1 MMDFDSKE
9 TIEQRKNMVERQLIL
24 RGIKNQRVI
33 EAFLR
38 VPRHMFVPPSHR
50 DLSYQDTPLPIGY
63 GQTISQPYIVALMVE
78 LLNPQEGDEVLE
90 IGTGSGYQT
99 AILAELVKMVY
110 SVERIPE
117 LIKRAGG
124 ILSQLGYRNVV
135 LVEGDGSKGLPR
147 FSPYDKI
154 IVSACSKKIYPAWVE
169 ELKEEGIIVL
179 PLEAERGQNLVRGI
193 MRKGNLVLEDHGGC
207 VFEPL
212 VEDELQGESK

>member
-135 LVEGDGSKGLPR
+135 LVEGMEARATSV
-147 FSPYDKI
+147 FSLHKI

-193 MRKGNLVLEDHGGC
+193 KKGKLVLEDHGGC
-207 VFEPL
+207 VFVPF
-212 VEDELQGESK
+212 GGR

>member
-24 RGIKNQRVI
+24 RGIKNQQVI
-33 EAFLR
+33 KLFACSSPHVCSSFSQRPIL
-38 VPRHMFVPPSHR
+38 PGYSSSHWIR
-50 DLSYQDTPLPIGY
+50 ANHFSTLHR
-63 GQTISQPYIVALMVE
+63 ALMVE

-135 LVEGDGSKGLPR
+135 LVEGM
-147 FSPYDKI
+147 
-154 IVSACSKKIYPAWVE
+154 
-169 ELKEEGIIVL
+169 
-179 PLEAERGQNLVRGI
+179 EARGCLGFLLR
-193 MRKGNLVLEDHGGC
+193 
-207 VFEPL
+207 
-212 VEDELQGESK
+212 

>member
-1 MMDFDSKE
+1 MMEFDSKE

-38 VPRHMFVPPSHR
+38 VPRHLFVPSSHK

-78 LLNPQEGDEVLE
+78 LLNPQEDDRVLE
-90 IGTGSGYQT
+90 VGTGSGYEA

-110 SVERIPE
+110 SVERLPE
-117 LIKRAGG
+117 LVKRANG

-135 LVEGDGSKGLPR
+135 VVEGDGSKGLPE
-147 FSPYDKI
+147 FSPYDKT
-154 IVSACSKKIYPAWVE
+154 IVSACSKQIYPAWVE
-169 ELKEEGIIVL
+169 ELKEGGMIVL
-179 PLEAERGQNLVRGI
+179 PLEEDMGQNLIRGI
-193 MRKGNLVLEDHGGC
+193 KKRGKLVLENHGGC
-207 VFEPL
+207 VFVPL
-212 VEDELQGESK
+212 VEDEL

>member
-1 MMDFDSKE
+1 MMEFDSKE

-38 VPRHMFVPPSHR
+38 VPRHLFVPSSHK

-78 LLNPQEGDEVLE
+78 LLNPQEDDRLLEV
-90 IGTGSGYQT
+90 GTGSGYEA

-110 SVERIPE
+110 SVERLPE
-117 LIKRAGG
+117 LVKRANG

-135 LVEGDGSKGLPR
+135 VVEGDGSKGLPE

-154 IVSACSKKIYPAWVE
+154 IVSACSKQIYPAWVE
-169 ELKEEGIIVL
+169 ELKEGGMIVL
-179 PLEAERGQNLVRGI
+179 PLEEDMGQNLIRGI
-193 MRKGNLVLEDHGGC
+193 KKKGKLVLENHGGC
-207 VFEPL
+207 VFVPL
-212 VEDELQGESK
+212 VEDEL